1 MKKYLL
7 TSILLTTTLL
17 AGCNVNNIEK
27 ETLKD
32 PEITNILTSIVHNNS
47 ECGKDDSDSE
57 LFVDYALLWSSVKDN
72 WNYEYYLVTNWQ
84 SFFVDERWNLNNS
97 CWFWSLPTTIELS
110 KDENWYILVRYEIA
124 EDWSLYDSSTKE
136 MFSEEA
142 YKIWKDWKYVF
153 NNKESFLKQAEK
165 FFNVT
170 VIPEEKNNYECSFC
184 DKLWYLTWDENNDEK
199 ALQSNELIFN
209 YTTEDNWNNTIYFG
223 SNWDFEAKWSW
234 DAWKWTRTFGK
245 DENTVIVT
253 NSAIDHVYDRY
264 IITKQTEDF
273 LWTILEIIQRD

>member
-97 CWFWSLPTTIELS
+97 CWFGGLPTTIELS
-110 KDENWYILVRYEIA
+110 KDDNWYILVRYEIA

-153 NNKESFLKQAEK
+153 NNKESFLEQAEK